1 MGPPAANEL
10 APEAP
15 DFELDRIWLRFR
27 DAAVERVFE
36 RVALQQSTV
45 VIRIYIWAGVLLYFA
60 FGALD
65 WMVGGNAF
73 TMLLIIR
80 YLFVCPILV
89 TVAILS
95 FSPAFPRIGQLALSC
110 NMFSSGLGVV
120 MMTAIMPPPFNAQYY
135 AGLLMCLIYCSSLIR
150 LRFINSVVISGSLIV
165 AYQISAVLIN
175 PIPLQT
181 YISNNFFLV
190 MASGVGLF
198 SGYFQELY
206 VRESYVARKIIEA
219 KNEALSVLLIQA
231 DEANKSKSEF
241 LATMSHELR
250 TPLNAIIGFSDILK
264 KQLFGTL
271 GNDRYLEYVGDINAS
286 GLHLLS
292 IINDILDLAKAESGK
307 LELREDDVDLVQC
320 VQNCMQMC
328 WARAEEGRVA
338 LRTDLAAREVYAFVD
353 ERLIRQLVLNLVS
366 NAVKFTRAGGCVTV
380 SLDASPA
387 TGIAIAVID
396 TGIGIPAEH
405 IERVMRPFEQVERA
419 LSRQHGG
426 TGLGLPFAKK
436 IAELHGGS
444 IRLESEVDKGTR
456 AIVRL
461 PSSRLI
467 RSLHEEKLVRQ
478 AV

>member
-10 APEAP
+10 APQAP
-15 DFELDRIWLRFR
+15 DFELDRIWLRFH
-27 DAAVERVFE
+27 DHAVERAFE
-36 RVALQQSTV
+36 REELEQSTV
-45 VIRIYIWAGVLLYFA
+45 VIRIYVCAGVLLYFA

-65 WMVGGNAF
+65 WMVGGSSF
-73 TMLLIIR
+73 SLLLAIR
-80 YLFVCPILV
+80 YLFVSPILV
-89 TVAILS
+89 TVLILS
-95 FSPAFPRIGQLALSC
+95 FSSVFPRIGQLALSC
-110 NMFSSGLGVV
+110 NMISSGLGVV
-120 MMTAIMPPPFNAQYY
+120 LMTAVMPPPFNAQYY

-150 LRFINSVVISGSLIV
+150 LRFVNSMIISCSLIA
-165 AYQISAVLIN
+165 AYQISAAVIN
-175 PIPLQT
+175 PIPLAT
-181 YISNNFFLV
+181 YISNDFFLV
-190 MASGVGLF
+190 MATGVGLF

-206 VRESYVARKIIEA
+206 VRESYVARKVIEA
-219 KNEALSVLLIQA
+219 KNDALSVLLIQA

-264 KQLFGTL
+264 KQLFGAL
-271 GNDRYLEYVGDINAS
+271 GNERYLEYVGDINSS

-320 VQNCMQMC
+320 IGNCIQMC
-328 WARAEEGRVA
+328 RTRADEGRVA
-338 LRTDLAAREVYAFVD
+338 LQTDFPARELYAFVD

-366 NAVKFTRAGGCVTV
+366 NAVKFTPAGGRVV
-380 SLDASPA
+380 VALDANDQR
-387 TGIAIAVID
+387 GIAIEVID
-396 TGIGIPAEH
+396 NGIGIPPEH

-436 IAELHGGS
+436 IAELHGGT
-444 IRLESEVDKGTR
+444 IQLESAVDRGTR
-456 AIVRL
+456 VQVRL
-461 PSSRLI
+461 PPNRLVPLAPAL
-467 RSLHEEKLVRQ
+467 SLRQ